1 MYIYYIYILYRKMW
15 STFQTH
21 RLFLR
26 FEELTIY
33 SSKVMVRDDRV
44 A

>member
-1 MYIYYIYILYRKMW
+1 MW

-44 A
+44 AWRVRFEREAML